1 MCNIYCMSV
10 TINVLTTRMMMKT
23 HQASNV
29 SVHYH
34 NVNCGCI
41 QMGQALQ
48 SSVEVTVLR
57 EKEAISQ
64 SIDFSQ
70 V

>member
-1 MCNIYCMSV
+1 
-10 TINVLTTRMMMKT
+10 MKT

-29 SVHYH
+29 SVYYH
-34 NVNCGCI
+34 NMNCGCI

-64 SIDFSQ
+64 SIDFSH